1 MAELFTPEFLL
12 GFIIFFILYW
22 LLAPWVKLQN
32 FILLIAGYW
41 FLSQAGWEVLF
52 IHLSFSLSVLFLV
65 FLSRKKKPATFL
77 LSVLIAIVL
86 VYFFIF
92 KYFSPLMVWG
102 QGVIE
107 TLNLA
112 FSLPMV
118 NILLPLGLSFY
129 LFNAISLV
137 MAVVR
142 GDIRDVNV
150 ISVLLYMNFMPTI
163 IAGPINRATLLIPQ
177 IDSAHRSIKAYQR
190 AIWLIVL
197 AIVKLFWLSA
207 WLDQQFVA
215 TVFSAPQREYG
226 LASLAAVYGWAW
238 EIYFNFSGYTNLV
251 TGIALL
257 LGYQI
262 GDNFQHPYLATNMQ
276 DFWRR
281 WHISLSTFI
290 RDYIYIPLGG
300 SRKGFWRGQV
310 NVMIAMLL
318 SGLWHGAGGTFI
330 VWGALHGVG
339 VVIYNVWTKRLK
351 VKWSLTIP
359 PVIARLLTFNFVCLA
374 WVFFKASNLSDALL
388 IIENICTVHIASIS
402 VVSACAV
409 IASTLIIVIYPSVI
423 TLRTQ
428 CVPILNDIKWYA
440 IPLVVI
446 PVLTITFILAPA
458 GIPGFIYA
466 GF

>member
-12 GFIIFFILYW
+12 GFMIFFIVYW
-22 LLAPWVKLQN
+22 LVAPWLKLQN

-41 FLSQAGWEVLF
+41 LLSQAGWEVLL
-52 IHLSFSLSVLFLV
+52 IHLSFSLCVLFLIL
-65 FLSRKKKPATFL
+65 LSRKTKLAIYLP
-77 LSVLIAIVL
+77 SVLIAIV
-86 VYFFIF
+86 VIYFFIF
-92 KYFSPLMVWG
+92 KCFSPIMVWG
-102 QGVIE
+102 QGIID
-107 TLNLA
+107 TLTVNLQ
-112 FSLPMV
+112 LPMI
-118 NILLPLGLSFY
+118 NIQLPLGLSFY

-137 MAVVR
+137 IAVVR
-142 GDIRDVNV
+142 GDIRDVNM

-163 IAGPINRATLLIPQ
+163 IAGPINRATWLMPQ

-207 WLDQQFVA
+207 WLDQQFV
-215 TVFSAPQREYG
+215 TGIFFSPLREHG

-251 TGIALL
+251 SGIALL

-262 GDNFQHPYLATNMQ
+262 GENFQHPYLAANIQ
-276 DFWRR
+276 DFWHR

-300 SRKGFWRGQV
+300 NRKGIWRTQL
-310 NVMIAMLL
+310 NVMIAMIL
-318 SGLWHGAGGTFI
+318 SGLWHGVGGTFI
-330 VWGALHGVG
+330 VWGALHGLG
-339 VVIYNVWTKRLK
+339 VVIYNVWTKQLK
-351 VKWSLTIP
+351 ERWSWIIP
-359 PVIARLLTFNFVCLA
+359 PIIARLLTFNFVCLA
-374 WVFFKASNLSDALL
+374 WVFFKANSVSDALL
-388 IIENICTVHIASIS
+388 IVENIYTVHIESIS
-402 VVSACAV
+402 SASACAV
-409 IASTLIIVIYPSVI
+409 ITNTLLIVIYPSI
-423 TLRTQ
+423 IKLRMR

-446 PVLTITFILAPA
+446 PALTITFILAPA

>member
-1 MAELFTPEFLL
+1 MAEFFTPEFFL
-12 GFIIFFILYW
+12 FFAIFFIVYW
-22 LLAPWVKLQN
+22 LVAPWPKVQN
-32 FILLIAGYW
+32 VLLLIAGYW
-41 FLSQAGWEVLF
+41 LLYEAGWQALF
-52 IHLSFSLSVLFLV
+52 IHLSLSLIVLLLV
-65 FLSRKKKPATFL
+65 FLAIKGKGKKYLPFA
-77 LSVLIAIVL
+77 LIMIVL
-86 VYFFIF
+86 LYFFVF

-107 TLNLA
+107 ALNLSY
-112 FSLPMV
+112 SLPMA

-137 MAVVR
+137 MAVIR

-163 IAGPINRATLLIPQ
+163 IAGPINRATLLMPQ

-226 LASLAAVYGWAW
+226 LASLAAVYCWAW

-262 GDNFQHPYLATNMQ
+262 GDNFQHPYLAANMQ

-300 SRKGFWRGQV
+300 NRKGFWRAQL
-310 NVMIAMLL
+310 NVMIAMVL

-330 VWGALHGVG
+330 VWGALHGMG
-339 VVIYNVWTKRLK
+339 VIIHNVWTKRLK

-359 PVIARLLTFNFVCLA
+359 PVVARLLTFNFVCLA
-374 WVFFKASNLSDALL
+374 WIFFKANSLSDALL
-388 IIENICTVHIASIS
+388 VVENICTVHIASVS
-402 VVSACAV
+402 VASACAV
-409 IASTLIIVIYPSVI
+409 IASTLLIVVYPSVI

-428 CVPILNDIKWYA
+428 CVPILNNIKWYA
-440 IPLVVI
+440 IPLVAI

>member
-1 MAELFTPEFLL
+1 MAEFFTPEFFLC
-12 GFIIFFILYW
+12 FAIFFIVYW
-22 LLAPWVKLQN
+22 LVAPWAKVQN
-32 FILLIAGYW
+32 VLLLIAGYW
-41 FLSQAGWEVLF
+41 LLYEAGWQALA
-52 IHLSFSLSVLFLV
+52 IHLSLSLSVLLLV
-65 FLSRKKKPATFL
+65 FLAMKGKGTKYLPLAL
-77 LSVLIAIVL
+77 MAIVL
-86 VYFFIF
+86 LYFFIF

-102 QGVIE
+102 QGIIE
-107 TLNLA
+107 ALNLT
-112 FSLPMV
+112 FSLPMA

-137 MAVVR
+137 MAVIR

-163 IAGPINRATLLIPQ
+163 IAGPINRATLLMPQ
-177 IDSAHRSIKAYQR
+177 IDCAHRSIIAYQR

-262 GDNFQHPYLATNMQ
+262 GDNFRHPYLAANMQ

-300 SRKGFWRGQV
+300 NRKRFWRAQL
-310 NVMIAMLL
+310 NVMIAMVL

-339 VVIYNVWTKRLK
+339 VVIYNVWTKWLK

-359 PVIARLLTFNFVCLA
+359 PVVARLLTFNFVCLA
-374 WVFFKASNLSDALL
+374 WIFFKANSLSDALL
-388 IIENICTVHIASIS
+388 IVENICTVHIASVS
-402 VVSACAV
+402 VASACAV
-409 IASTLIIVIYPSVI
+409 IASTLLIVIYPSVI
-423 TLRTQ
+423 TLRTR

-446 PVLTITFILAPA
+446 PVLTITFILAPT